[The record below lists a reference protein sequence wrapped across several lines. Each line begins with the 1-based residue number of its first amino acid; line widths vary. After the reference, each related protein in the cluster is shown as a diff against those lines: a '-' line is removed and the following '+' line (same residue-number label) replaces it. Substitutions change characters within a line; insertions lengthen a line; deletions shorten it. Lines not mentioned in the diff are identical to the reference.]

1 MLSNF
6 MTQSQIDRER
16 AKKAASGKTEEGKKK
31 SALNAMRHGLTGA
44 TFLMKDEDR
53 AAWEAF
59 SKPLIDS
66 LKPADP
72 MELQLAQLIAQDNYR
87 INRIHAIEEN
97 TFSLGNCGGVC
108 GEDVFLRHDRTFQNL
123 SLYEQRISRNMHKN
137 LKALQELQDR
147 RKSEERQTPRESIAK
162 PKTFAAGA
170 GAQSDQQQSDNEN
183 KFVFSNP
190 QTASEIVAPAPTNL
204 DPQQHNP
211 DREAQK
217 AA

>member
-1 MLSNF
+1 MPSNF
-6 MTQSQIDRER
+6 KSQAQIDREN

-44 TFLMKDEDR
+44 TFIMNDEDR
-53 AAWEAF
+53 RAWEAF

-66 LKPADP
+66 LKPADA
-72 MELQLAQLIAQDNYR
+72 MEVQLAQLIAQDNYR

-97 TFSLGNCGGVC
+97 TFTLGNCGGIC
-108 GEDVFLRHDRTFQNL
+108 GEDVFLRHDKTFQNL

-147 RKSEERQTPRESIAK
+147 RKAEERQTPRESAAK
-162 PKTFAAGA
+162 PKTFAASA
-170 GAQSDQQQSDNEN
+170 AAQSDHEN
-183 KFVFSNP
+183 KFVFSNAP
-190 QTASEIVAPAPTNL
+190 TAPEVATPGPTNL
-204 DPQQHNP
+204 DPRQPNA

>member
-44 TFLMKDEDR
+44 TFIMNDEDR

-72 MELQLAQLIAQDNYR
+72 MELQLAQLVAQDNYR

-97 TFSLGNCGGVC
+97 TF
-108 GEDVFLRHDRTFQNL
+108 T
-123 SLYEQRISRNMHKN
+123 
-137 LKALQELQDR
+137 A
-147 RKSEERQTPRESIAK
+147 QTS
-162 PKTFAAGA
+162 
-170 GAQSDQQQSDNEN
+170 
-183 KFVFSNP
+183 
-190 QTASEIVAPAPTNL
+190 
-204 DPQQHNP
+204 
-211 DREAQK
+211 
-217 AA
+217 

>member
-1 MLSNF
+1 MPSNF
-6 MTQSQIDRER
+6 KSQAQIDREN

-44 TFLMKDEDR
+44 TFLMNDEDR

-97 TFSLGNCGGVC
+97 TFTLGNCGGVC
-108 GEDVFLRHDRTFQNL
+108 GEDVFLRHDKTFQNL

>member
-1 MLSNF
+1 MSHF
-6 MTQSQIDRER
+6 MTQSQIDRAN
-16 AKKAASGKTEEGKKK
+16 AKKNAGGKTEEGKKK

-44 TFLMKDEDR
+44 TFLMNDEDR

-72 MELQLAQLIAQDNYR
+72 MELQLAQLVAQDNYR

-108 GEDVFLRHDRTFQNL
+108 GEDVFLRHDKTFQNL

>member
-1 MLSNF
+1 MPSNF

-72 MELQLAQLIAQDNYR
+72 MELQLAQLVAQDNYR

-97 TFSLGNCGGVC
+97 TF
-108 GEDVFLRHDRTFQNL
+108 T
-123 SLYEQRISRNMHKN
+123 
-137 LKALQELQDR
+137 A
-147 RKSEERQTPRESIAK
+147 QTS
-162 PKTFAAGA
+162 
-170 GAQSDQQQSDNEN
+170 
-183 KFVFSNP
+183 
-190 QTASEIVAPAPTNL
+190 
-204 DPQQHNP
+204 
-211 DREAQK
+211 
-217 AA
+217 